1 MLSDP
6 TGKNEANLRPNL
18 LTGQQFPPRPQQT
31 RSKQKRDALLQATL
45 SLFAERGYEATTIEE
60 IAHQAGVAVGGFY
73 QHFASKQQLLLVL
86 MDSFLNGVEDLSQQC
101 TADNT
106 LEARSAIKQA
116 VRQRLLIDW
125 AYVGAYRAWREAT
138 ALNGELRAL
147 HAQLEQWTAQQIE
160 HMLHTL
166 LQTPGARKDV
176 DVTALAWVVSL
187 LFWRL
192 AEVPLQEPDTV
203 VSTITYM
210 LYHAL
215 FIDGAT

>member
-1 MLSDP
+1 MQ
-6 TGKNEANLRPNL
+6 A
-18 LTGQQFPPRPQQT
+18 
-31 RSKQKRDALLQATL
+31 ALG
-45 SLFAERGYEATTIEE
+45 LFAERGYEATTIEE

-86 MDSFLNGVEDLSQQC
+86 MDNLLDGIKDLSDQC
-101 TADNT
+101 AIDNT
-106 LEARSAIKQA
+106 SEIRSSIERV
-116 VRQRLLIDW
+116 VRQGLLIDW

-138 ALNGELRAL
+138 ALNGELRTL
-147 HAQLEQWTAQQIE
+147 HEQLEQWTAQQIE

-166 LQTPGARKDV
+166 LQIPGARKDV
-176 DVTALAWVVSL
+176 DVTALAWIVSL

-210 LYHAL
+210 LYHTL
-215 FIDGAT
+215 FIDGAM

>member
-1 MLSDP
+1 M
-6 TGKNEANLRPNL
+6 
-18 LTGQQFPPRPQQT
+18 
-31 RSKQKRDALLQATL
+31 LQAAL

-106 LEARSAIKQA
+106 LEARSAIEQA

-215 FIDGAT
+215 FIDGAAY